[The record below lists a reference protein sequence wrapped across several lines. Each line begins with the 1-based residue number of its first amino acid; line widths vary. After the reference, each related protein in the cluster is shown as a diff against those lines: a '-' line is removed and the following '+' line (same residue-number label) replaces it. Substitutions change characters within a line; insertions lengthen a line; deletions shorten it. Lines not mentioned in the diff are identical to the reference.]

1 MERPRWGRASRE
13 RRAAGLAWHLLIGL
27 FTACGG
33 DPGRSAAA
41 RLRAVVE
48 TPPPPV
54 DTIPE
59 MLDYAAGL
67 GVNLPDM
74 KKLPEGVLYED
85 VASGRAGD
93 SAVAAPGDSVE
104 IRFDGFLP
112 NGTKVDS
119 GAVAIRVGA
128 GGVIQG
134 LESAIAGMKTGG
146 KRKLVL
152 PPGLGYGADGTGTI
166 PPNSVLVYDL
176 ELRRI
181 IRGTG

>member
-1 MERPRWGRASRE
+1 MQ
-13 RRAAGLAWHLLIGL
+13 LLIGL
-27 FTACGG
+27 ITACGG
-33 DPGRSAAA
+33 DTARSAVA

-48 TPPPPV
+48 TPPPPP

-67 GVNLPDM
+67 GVNLADM
-74 KKLPEGVLYED
+74 KKLPEGLLYED
-85 VASGRAGD
+85 VGAGGAGD

-112 NGTKVDS
+112 SGTKVDS

-128 GGVIQG
+128 GAVIRG
-134 LESAIAGMKTGG
+134 LESAIPGMKTGG
-146 KRKLVL
+146 RRKLVL

-181 IRGTG
+181 IRGAG

>member
-1 MERPRWGRASRE
+1 
-13 RRAAGLAWHLLIGL
+13 
-27 FTACGG
+27 
-33 DPGRSAAA
+33 
-41 RLRAVVE
+41 
-48 TPPPPV
+48 
-54 DTIPE
+54 

-67 GVNLPDM
+67 GVNLADM
-74 KKLPEGVLYED
+74 KKLPEGLLYED
-85 VASGRAGD
+85 VGAGGAGD

-112 NGTKVDS
+112 SGTKVDS

-128 GGVIQG
+128 GAVIRG
-134 LESAIAGMKTGG
+134 LESAIPGMKTGG
-146 KRKLVL
+146 RRKLVL

-181 IRGTG
+181 IRGAG